1 MLREMMAAWLL
12 FGIAG
17 LALAI
22 YWCLMLFGPV
32 RLHED
37 NMGIVIFEIVLY
49 SCIFIFS
56 IERIVTAIKNARRIK

>member
-22 YWCLMLFGPV
+22 YCSLIFGYV
-32 RLHED
+32 RLHEE
-37 NMGIVIFEIVLY
+37 NMAILISEIVLY

-56 IERIVTAIKNARRIK
+56 IERIITAIRNVRRTK